1 MRLRDILKDL
11 LRPKSTIRKL
21 FLLFSMLLVVA
32 FSMLILVINEIKKK
46 DITKSQLEIEK
57 NRISQID
64 KELSY
69 LYEKTYSNS
78 EASVEKEE
86 MLSQITFLKEQRV
99 EAVKNIDDIN
109 SGPDSQ
115 LLIFT
120 IMALVLT
127 TFILIFF
134 SNSFKFS
141 NSQSDVPSSK
151 RLKYDTI
158 YRKKNID
165 FLNWILNSE
174 IGKTSIASDQ
184 LYQASILKDIYDQ
197 SSKLGDD
204 RDKLLRNVISY
215 THIKRN
221 ENEEKSD
228 KFSNIT
234 IVFENIKNRIQDEC
248 NRLNKQAIINLFLCF
263 FIAFILMTLIG
274 YTSITS
280 TNDNKLI
287 SLELFAVRYIPRIIG
302 VIGLLTMFLYFTKL
316 YKTNIVDVKYYQNE
330 LTNIEILQ
338 VTWQTASITDSDDI
352 LKELLSKLS
361 QIDRNSI
368 ISKDQTSIE
377 IERIK
382 IENEISKD
390 YLSKILS
397 IFPKINSK

>member
-1 MRLRDILKDL
+1 
-11 LRPKSTIRKL
+11 
-21 FLLFSMLLVVA
+21 MLLVVA

>member
-1 MRLRDILKDL
+1 MKDL